1 MTKDPFSI
9 LERKDSEHNFLCLCS
24 YISICENKKM
34 NLANVLLLSLKEKQY
49 KWLFLNILDVEN
61 EFELVKMFLQ
71 YDPFLYKSKYIT
83 KFFKSYNKYR
93 K

>member
-1 MTKDPFSI
+1 MINPFTI
-9 LERKDSEHNFLCLCS
+9 LEKKDNDHKFLCLCT
-24 YISICENKKM
+24 YVSICENKKM
-34 NLANVLLLSLKEKQY
+34 NLANVLLLALKERQY
-49 KWLFLNILDVEN
+49 KWLFLNILEVEN

-83 KFFKSYNKYR
+83 KFFKTYDKYI

>member
-1 MTKDPFSI
+1 MTDPFTI
-9 LERKDSEHNFLCLCS
+9 LEKKDS
-24 YISICENKKM
+24 
-34 NLANVLLLSLKEKQY
+34 
-49 KWLFLNILDVEN
+49 

-83 KFFKSYNKYR
+83 KFFKTYDKYR